1 MQNGAPMKAEWKT
14 YCCIHS
20 NARDFAKL
28 GQLFLD
34 DGKAYGDQILNFD
47 FINQMKTPTKNLRIS
62 TEWDF
67 GLIMTIP

>member
-34 DGKAYGDQILNFD
+34 DGKAYGDQILNL
-47 FINQMKTPTKNLRIS
+47 ILLTK
-62 TEWDF
+62 
-67 GLIMTIP
+67 